1 MNILEFINSKN
12 ARRRLKKIEYT
23 PDSLEVAWLIYQSET
38 HTLDEKIASWEELIA
53 TMPDMPIPEGKESRA
68 IPRLHKFL
76 RLYIDKARGLA
87 EDFVLSDGG
96 AVFAYSIYC
105 DDEWIRDENLYSSYE
120 GVLQA
125 MKQDD
130 DLNPALFSIRKR
142 FLDVPHVT
150 IYAYLSPKREIV
162 KIENSN
168 CFMPL
173 EDYEILY
180 GAFDRIKCNIC
191 ISRLVNEAM

>member
-96 AVFAYSIYC
+96 AVFAYSVYC

-120 GVLQA
+120 GVLRA
-125 MKQDD
+125 ANDD
-130 DLNPALFSIRKR
+130 NDLSPTLFSIRKR
-142 FLDVPHVT
+142 FLDFPNNT
-150 IYAYLSPKREIV
+150 WYAYLSPKREIMS
-162 KIENSN
+162 IENSN
-168 CFMPL
+168 CIMPD
-173 EDYEILY
+173 EDYTILY
-180 GAFDRIKCNIC
+180 EVFQSLKFDNTHK
-191 ISRLVNEAM
+191 